1 MGGGRGDVGGEEFE
15 EGEGAVV
22 EGGGD
27 VDGWR
32 RCGVVCG
39 SGG

>member
-1 MGGGRGDVGGEEFE
+1 MGSGRGDVGGEEFE

-27 VDGWR
+27 EDGR
-32 RCGVVCG
+32 RGGVV
-39 SGG
+39 